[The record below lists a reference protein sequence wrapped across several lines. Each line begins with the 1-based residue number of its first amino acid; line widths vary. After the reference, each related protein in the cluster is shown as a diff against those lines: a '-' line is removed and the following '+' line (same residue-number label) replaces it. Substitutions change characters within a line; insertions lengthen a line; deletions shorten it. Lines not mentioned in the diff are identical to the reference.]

1 MRSAEFEGLA
11 LALVAQGYSPL
22 VIAPRCQPR
31 PDGRRVPEGKAPGVR
46 FGGEWQ
52 LAHNWDKWCR
62 EQVSE
67 HTARAW
73 GRMIGTA
80 DDAGIG
86 VALGRGLIC
95 IDIDLEEA
103 VDPLLAILP
112 PSPVQKKGRKGI
124 SLFYRGDT
132 EKIRSKNFRTPER
145 VGLVDLLAEGKQ
157 TVLPPSIHPDTGEP
171 YYWWTDETLAD
182 YRPEELPELPEDIAE
197 QIAEVLKPYGYDP
210 DRERVETA
218 VALHVDDAPSAGD
231 AGAFYRKL
239 NDDAL
244 ANLDCWVP
252 DLHLYRARRKPGG
265 YEAVAHWRSSSTGRA
280 LELRKRNLSIV
291 RMGIQ
296 DFGTGDKYTPIDL
309 VMAAKNHSL
318 SEAVDLL
325 CEQLGYNTEPEI
337 VLVNGPK
344 TMEMIAERERLKSG
358 TSDESV
364 PDNTIATTA
373 PAPARKHEKFHVT
386 MFDDIEDSEKKNGW
400 WKASSPPG
408 SFPMRSESPERQR
421 ASSSRTRLVMSA
433 LAWIGT
439 AARSRRAW
447 LFISRLSAARSRAAA

>member
-112 PSPVQKKGRKGI
+112 ASPVQKKGRKGI

-197 QIAEVLKPYGYDP
+197 QIGEVLRQFGYDP
-210 DRERVETA
+210 EGDRRIPVQ
-218 VALHVDDAPSAGD
+218 DGAPGKT
-231 AGAFYRKL
+231 GT
-239 NDDAL
+239 DAL
-244 ANLDCWVP
+244 AGDSDVAAMFRKVNDAALVNLSAWVP
-252 DLHLYRARRKPGG
+252 RLGLQRLYRAGRGFK
-265 YEAVAHWRSSSTGRA
+265 AVAEWRSSGSGRPFHLRAPNLSFTSLGIRDFGDGRGYSGVDVVMEAQRVSAFDA
-280 LELRKRNLSIV
+280 LEWLA
-291 RMGIQ
+291 
-296 DFGTGDKYTPIDL
+296 PL
-309 VMAAKNHSL
+309 VGVQIHDPKAAAL
-318 SEAVDLL
+318 
-325 CEQLGYNTEPEI
+325 
-337 VLVNGPK
+337 
-344 TMEMIAERERLKSG
+344 AERLVASAG
-358 TSDESV
+358 
-364 PDNTIATTA
+364 
-373 PAPARKHEKFHVT
+373 RKKECV
-386 MFDDIEDSEKKNGW
+386 
-400 WKASSPPG
+400 
-408 SFPMRSESPERQR
+408 
-421 ASSSRTRLVMSA
+421 
-433 LAWIGT
+433 
-439 AARSRRAW
+439 
-447 LFISRLSAARSRAAA
+447 